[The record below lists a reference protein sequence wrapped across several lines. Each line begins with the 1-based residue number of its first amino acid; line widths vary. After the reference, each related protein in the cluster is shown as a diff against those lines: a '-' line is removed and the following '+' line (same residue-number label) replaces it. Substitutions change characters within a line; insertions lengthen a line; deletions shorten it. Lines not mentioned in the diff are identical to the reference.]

1 MRVFCINV
9 KSRSSLAVFLLV
21 FVLFLVLLE
30 FVNTSSSIGNKIVT
44 NEDRVELISSL
55 GYTVLPEIVEEKQ
68 IIIPNKFNDV
78 YMKYNDLQQK
88 SGFDLKKFSG
98 LKAYV
103 YKYKIDG
110 KDLFVN
116 IILSDGVLIGGDVSS
131 SELNG
136 EMLPLR

>member
-1 MRVFCINV
+1 M
-9 KSRSSLAVFLLV
+9 AVFLLV

-30 FVNTSSSIGNKIVT
+30 FVNTSSSIGNTIVT

-55 GYTVLPEIVEEKQ
+55 GYTVLPEIVEEKP

-98 LKAYV
+98 LKANV

>member
-1 MRVFCINV
+1 M
-9 KSRSSLAVFLLV
+9 AVFLLV

-88 SGFDLKKFSG
+88 SGFDLKNFSG
-98 LKAYV
+98 LKANV

-136 EMLPLR
+136 EMSPLR

>member
-9 KSRSSLAVFLLV
+9 KSRSSFAVFLLV

-98 LKAYV
+98 LKANV

-136 EMLPLR
+136 EMSPLR

>member
-1 MRVFCINV
+1 M
-9 KSRSSLAVFLLV
+9 AVFLLV

-88 SGFDLKKFSG
+88 SGFDLKNFSG
-98 LKAYV
+98 LKANV

>member
-1 MRVFCINV
+1 M
-9 KSRSSLAVFLLV
+9 
-21 FVLFLVLLE
+21 LLE

-88 SGFDLKKFSG
+88 SGFDLKNFSG
-98 LKAYV
+98 LKANV

-136 EMLPLR
+136 EMSPLR

>member
-1 MRVFCINV
+1 M
-9 KSRSSLAVFLLV
+9 AVFLLV

-98 LKAYV
+98 LKANV

-136 EMLPLR
+136 EMSPLR

>member
-1 MRVFCINV
+1 MAF
-9 KSRSSLAVFLLV
+9 FLLV

-98 LKAYV
+98 LKANV

>member
-1 MRVFCINV
+1 M
-9 KSRSSLAVFLLV
+9 AVFLLV

-98 LKAYV
+98 LKANV